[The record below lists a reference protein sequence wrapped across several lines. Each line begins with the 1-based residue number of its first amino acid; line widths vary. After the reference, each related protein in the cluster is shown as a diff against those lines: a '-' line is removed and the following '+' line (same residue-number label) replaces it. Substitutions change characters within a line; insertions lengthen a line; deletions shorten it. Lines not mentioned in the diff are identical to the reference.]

1 MQMIQ
6 GVLSVPRKMTVHS
19 LCGENLVMSG
29 TNATRK

>member
-1 MQMIQ
+1 
-6 GVLSVPRKMTVHS
+6 MTVHS